1 MDRKATNIVAYITLV
16 GWIVMLA
23 VNVVSLLG
31 LVLWILGLVYAVQ
44 DKEQPVPLLGYIHL
58 LR

>member
-1 MDRKATNIVAYITLV
+1 
-16 GWIVMLA
+16 MLA